1 LLRTLAGEN
10 MPIFKYRVRDRSGK
24 AVTGT
29 IDAPTLESAG
39 DRLYQIGYFPIAIEE
54 ESASSS
60 RNLSDLLKRFKKVK
74 LEELIVFSQQL
85 STLYKAGLPLLTGL
99 KSLIEQVENKK
110 FKEALQ
116 EVHLQIEGGNTL
128 FGAMSK
134 FPDVFSVVYVNMIRA
149 GETSGKL
156 GESLDRF
163 VTLADRELRTRQ
175 RVKETTRYPKIV
187 IFSLVIAFGVLI
199 AFVIPRFAQVFTQF
213 KTPLPLPTRMMIG
226 INDIFHTYWYIILAM
241 LFGVPILLKRY
252 LQMEN
257 GRIFWDRLKIRI
269 PVFGRLFLI
278 AALSRFTHT
287 FVMLNKSGIPI
298 LQVLEITSTTIN
310 NVILS
315 QSIEEISRKV
325 REGSSLADAMRE
337 SGRFT
342 PLVIQMASVGES
354 SGTFDEMLVRIT
366 EYYDVELEN
375 SIKKMTTYIEP
386 ALTLF
391 MGVVVLFLALAV
403 FLPWWNMASLFR

>member
-1 LLRTLAGEN
+1 

-24 AVTGT
+24 AMAGT
-29 IDAPTLESAG
+29 IEAPSVKMAG
-39 DRLYQIGYFPIAIEE
+39 NRLYQTGYFPIAIEE
-54 ESASSS
+54 RSVSASL
-60 RNLSDLLKRFKKVK
+60 NLSDLWKKFQKVK
-74 LEELIVFSQQL
+74 LEELIVFSQQF

-99 KSLIEQVENKK
+99 RSLKEQTSNQK
-110 FKEALQ
+110 FKEIL
-116 EVHLQIEGGNTL
+116 EEIGLQIEGGDTL

-134 FPDVFSVVYVNMIRA
+134 TPDVFPVVYVNMIRA

-163 VTLADRELRTRQ
+163 VTLADRELRIRQ

-187 IFSLVIAFGVLI
+187 IFSVVIAFVVLL
-199 AFVIPRFAQVFTQF
+199 AFVIPRFAQVFAQF
-213 KTPLPLPTRMMIG
+213 KTTLPLPTRMMIG
-226 INDIFHTYWYIILAM
+226 INNLFQNYWYLVLPAFVFIL
-241 LFGVPILLKRY
+241 ILLIRY
-252 LQMEN
+252 IRTEN

-298 LQVLEITSTTIN
+298 LQILEITSTTVN

-325 REGSSLADAMRE
+325 REGRSLADAMRE

-342 PLVIQMASVGES
+342 PLVIQMVAVGES
-354 SGTFDEMLVRIT
+354 SGTFDEMLARIT
-366 EYYDVELEN
+366 EYYDIELEN

-403 FLPWWNMASLFR
+403 FLPWWNMASLFK